1 MIDSISIMSS
11 NSKPIRIEEFILAIK
26 DLSDENL
33 KSILSQLD
41 NSITKLVES
50 NETLAEEIETT
61 KEAVSQLKADES
73 HEELKQDLI
82 LYTET
87 IEENNEVITNQKE
100 RVTELNK
107 ELERRGLKDAPSDSL
122 DSKAKELYL

>member
-1 MIDSISIMSS
+1 MSS
-11 NSKPIRIEEFILAIK
+11 NSKPIQIEEFILAIK

-41 NSITKLVES
+41 NSISKLVES
-50 NETLAEEIETT
+50 NETLAQEIETT
-61 KEAVSQLKADES
+61 KEAVSQLKPEES
-73 HEELKQDLI
+73 HEELKQDLV

-87 IEENNEVITNQKE
+87 IEENNEVIANQKE
-100 RVTELNK
+100 RVTQLNIELG
-107 ELERRGLKDAPSDSL
+107 RRGLKEPPSESL